1 MEVEGPSSLELKY
14 GPEEVKV
21 KDGVAVDM
29 LSASEEDDST
39 SEDSSSDEGDDK
51 DDSKYT

>member
-1 MEVEGPSSLELKY
+1 MLEIEGPSSLEEKY

-29 LSASEEDDST
+29 LSASEEEDST
-39 SEDSSSDEGDDK
+39 SEDSSDESDDK
-51 DDSKYT
+51 DDG